1 MSRGKGK
8 DRGARRKEVRLGKV
22 KASGKRQAAPA
33 LESRARKKG
42 GTFPEFEGTA
52 MMNRDG
58 RIYVKVE
65 GMTDDIAVR
74 SRTMGALNG
83 DRVRVVMKRAG
94 FKGKQA
100 EGEIISIIERSKKPF
115 VGVLHVV
122 GVQAWVL
129 MQSKNMPYDIVV
141 PVVDV
146 DGTPLYRFRSRQFT
160 DQQEYTGALRRFPGK
175 EYTIAGVYE
184 TVDGKPSELKVQPG
198 MKVACVVDAWDRG
211 ETNPRGHICDVLG
224 EIGDNETEMH
234 AILAEYGLP
243 YRFQSEVEN
252 AADKISDKIGPKELE
267 GRRDFRKV
275 LTFTID
281 PADAKDFD
289 DAISFRPL
297 DNGNYEV
304 GVHIADVSYYVKP
317 GSPVDK
323 EAQER
328 GTSVY
333 LVDRTV
339 PMLPEKLSN
348 KLCSLRP
355 GEDKLTFSAVFEIT
369 PKGKVFNQWF
379 GRTVMNSDWRFAYET
394 AQQIIDAGP
403 EALEK
408 EILGGTDGVGNDTDN
423 FGVTTGKAIP
433 KPLKEAILTL
443 WGLAAI
449 LRKQRFAAGAIS
461 FERPEMKVEVDEKGK
476 PIAVHQKVS
485 AEANWLIEE
494 FMLLANR
501 NVAEFVATG
510 GKMNGR
516 EKKDAKTFVYRI
528 HDEPNM
534 DKLQGLRDF
543 AGTFGYKTEVG
554 TGGDTAKQLNKL
566 LSEAKDKP
574 EFMALEMIA
583 LRSMAKACYRTDNIG
598 HYGLAF
604 RFYTHFTSPIRRYPD
619 LMVHR
624 LLAMYLADKPSQ
636 DKNYYEEQC
645 VHASDR
651 EVLAANAE
659 RDSIKYKL
667 VEYMEDKIGQ
677 EFDGHI
683 SGLTDWGMYVEIE
696 PTKIEGM
703 VALREIEDDFYEF
716 DEEHY
721 QVNGKRTGRVFRLG
735 DPVRIRVK
743 ATSLEQRIL
752 DFELLCEPAPART
765 HDRFAGHF
773 PEQFS
778 GRFPDRSTP
787 RKDSKRPAKGR
798 R

>member
-1 MSRGKGK
+1 
-8 DRGARRKEVRLGKV
+8 
-22 KASGKRQAAPA
+22 
-33 LESRARKKG
+33 
-42 GTFPEFEGTA
+42 
-52 MMNRDG
+52 
-58 RIYVKVE
+58 
-65 GMTDDIAVR
+65 
-74 SRTMGALNG
+74 
-83 DRVRVVMKRAG
+83 
-94 FKGKQA
+94 
-100 EGEIISIIERSKKPF
+100 
-115 VGVLHVV
+115 
-122 GVQAWVL
+122 
-129 MQSKNMPYDIVV
+129 
-141 PVVDV
+141 
-146 DGTPLYRFRSRQFT
+146 
-160 DQQEYTGALRRFPGK
+160 
-175 EYTIAGVYE
+175 
-184 TVDGKPSELKVQPG
+184 
-198 MKVACVVDAWDRG
+198 
-211 ETNPRGHICDVLG
+211 
-224 EIGDNETEMH
+224 
-234 AILAEYGLP
+234 
-243 YRFQSEVEN
+243 
-252 AADKISDKIGPKELE
+252 
-267 GRRDFRKV
+267 
-275 LTFTID
+275 
-281 PADAKDFD
+281 
-289 DAISFRPL
+289 
-297 DNGNYEV
+297 
-304 GVHIADVSYYVKP
+304 
-317 GSPVDK
+317 
-323 EAQER
+323 
-328 GTSVY
+328 
-333 LVDRTV
+333 
-339 PMLPEKLSN
+339 MLPEKLSN

-403 EALEK
+403 KALET

-433 KPLKEAILTL
+433 LPLKEAILKL
-443 WGLAAI
+443 WDIAAI

-461 FERPEMKVEVDEKGK
+461 FERPEMKVDVDEKGK
-476 PIAVHQKVS
+476 PMAVHQKIS

-516 EKKDAKTFVYRI
+516 ERKDAKTFVYRI

-534 DKLQGLRDF
+534 EKLQGLRDF
-543 AGTFGYKTEVG
+543 AGTFGYKTSVG
-554 TGGDTAKQLNKL
+554 EGGDTARQLNKL

-624 LLAMYLADKPSQ
+624 LLSLYLADKPSQ
-636 DKNYYEEQC
+636 DKNFYEEQC
-645 VHASDR
+645 IHASDR

-667 VEYMEDKIGQ
+667 VEFMEDKIGQ

-683 SGLTDWGMYVEIE
+683 SGLTEWGMYVEIE

-721 QVNGKRTGRVFRLG
+721 RVLGRRSRKVFRLG

-743 ATSLEQRIL
+743 STSLEQRLL
-752 DFELLCEPAPART
+752 DFELLTSHSAPAPEDSDLPKWEEYVPSRGKGSAR
-765 HDRFAGHF
+765 G
-773 PEQFS
+773 
-778 GRFPDRSTP
+778 
-787 RKDSKRPAKGR
+787 KGR
-798 R
+798 KKRGS